1 LSAPYQNSQFSAV
14 KKYRTLGFLLVLI
27 MGMGVLSYASVPLYK
42 LFCQVTGYGGTTQQ
56 VTSPSSQILE
66 RKIKIRFDANTKPTL
81 DWNFQPVQ
89 TSIDISVG
97 QNALAFYQA
106 ENTGKDPVVGTATF
120 NVTPEKAGV
129 YFNKIDCFCFV
140 EQLLAPQEAV
150 EMPVSFFIDPDIVND
165 PNLDDVTTITLS
177 YTFFPSEDQ
186 SLVGK
191 TKKENAS

>member
-1 LSAPYQNSQFSAV
+1 MSAPYQNSQFSAV

-42 LFCQVTGYGGTTQQ
+42 LFCQVTVNGGTTQQ
-56 VTSPSSQILE
+56 VTSPSSQIPE

-106 ENTGKDPVVGTATF
+106 ENTGKDPVVGTETF

-140 EQLLAPQEAV
+140 EQTLMSGLKVFTGEFGADMQV
-150 EMPVSFFIDPDIVND
+150 ESIND
-165 PNLDDVTTITLS
+165 GPITFVLDR
-177 YTFFPSEDQ
+177 
-186 SLVGK
+186 
-191 TKKENAS
+191 

>member
-1 LSAPYQNSQFSAV
+1 MSAPYQNSQFSAV

-89 TSIDISVG
+89 TSMDISVG

-150 EMPVSFFIDPDIVND
+150 DMPVSFFIDPDIVND

>member
-1 LSAPYQNSQFSAV
+1 MSVRYKDPHVTAV

-27 MGMGVLSYASVPLYK
+27 AGMGILSYASVPLYK

-56 VTSPSSQILE
+56 ASGPSSQILE

-81 DWNFQPVQ
+81 DWNFQPAQ

-97 QNALAFYQA
+97 QNTLAFYKA
-106 ENTGKDPVVGTATF
+106 ENTGKDPIVGTATF

-150 EMPVSFFIDPDIVND
+150 DMPVSFFIDPDIVND

>member
-1 LSAPYQNSQFSAV
+1 MSAPYPNSQSSAAN
-14 KKYRTLGFLLVLI
+14 KYRTLGFLLVLI

-97 QNALAFYQA
+97 QNALAFYKA

-191 TKKENAS
+191 IKKENAS

>member
-1 LSAPYQNSQFSAV
+1 MSASYQNSKSSAV

-89 TSIDISVG
+89 KSIDISVG

>member
-1 LSAPYQNSQFSAV
+1 MTAV

-27 MGMGVLSYASVPLYK
+27 AGMGILSYASVPLYK

-56 VTSPSSQILE
+56 VTGPSSQILE

-81 DWNFQPVQ
+81 DWDFQPAQ

-97 QNALAFYQA
+97 QNALAFYKA
-106 ENTGKDPVVGTATF
+106 ENIGNDPIVGTATF

-150 EMPVSFFIDPDIVND
+150 DMPVSFFIDPDIVND

-186 SLVGK
+186 SLVEK

>member
-1 LSAPYQNSQFSAV
+1 MSASYQNSQYSAV

>member
-1 LSAPYQNSQFSAV
+1 
-14 KKYRTLGFLLVLI
+14 
-27 MGMGVLSYASVPLYK
+27 M
-42 LFCQVTGYGGTTQQ
+42 
-56 VTSPSSQILE
+56 
-66 RKIKIRFDANTKPTL
+66 
-81 DWNFQPVQ
+81 
-89 TSIDISVG
+89 
-97 QNALAFYQA
+97 
-106 ENTGKDPVVGTATF
+106 GTATF

-191 TKKENAS
+191 TKKENAKVRDKLVKEIRSSYISSK

>member
-1 LSAPYQNSQFSAV
+1 MSTRYQNSHLSAV
-14 KKYRTLGFLLVLI
+14 RKYRTLGFLLVLI
-27 MGMGVLSYASVPLYK
+27 TGMGVLSYASVPLYK

-56 VTSPSSQILE
+56 AISPSSQILE

-81 DWNFQPVQ
+81 DWDFQPAQ
-89 TSIDISVG
+89 TSMNILVG
-97 QNALAFYQA
+97 QNALAFYKA

-150 EMPVSFFIDPDIVND
+150 DMPVSFFIDPDIAND

>member
-1 LSAPYQNSQFSAV
+1 MSAPYQNSQFSAV

-81 DWNFQPVQ
+81 DWDFQPAQ

-97 QNALAFYQA
+97 QNALAFYKA
-106 ENTGKDPVVGTATF
+106 ENIGNDPIVGTATF

-150 EMPVSFFIDPDIVND
+150 DMPVSFFIDPDIVND

>member
-1 LSAPYQNSQFSAV
+1 MSTRYQNSHLPAV
-14 KKYRTLGFLLVLI
+14 RKYRTLGFLLVLI
-27 MGMGVLSYASVPLYK
+27 TGMGVLSYASVPLYK

-89 TSIDISVG
+89 TSMDISVG

-106 ENTGKDPVVGTATF
+106 ENIGKDPVVGTATF

>member
-1 LSAPYQNSQFSAV
+1 MSAPYQNSQFSAV

-97 QNALAFYQA
+97 QNALAFYKA

>member
-1 LSAPYQNSQFSAV
+1 MSAPYQNSQFSAV

-66 RKIKIRFDANTKPTL
+66 RKIKIRFDANTKPAL

-89 TSIDISVG
+89 TSMDISVG

-106 ENTGKDPVVGTATF
+106 ENIGKDPVVGTATF

>member
-1 LSAPYQNSQFSAV
+1 MSAPYQNSQFSAV

-97 QNALAFYQA
+97 QNALAFYKA

-191 TKKENAS
+191 IKKENAS

>member
-1 LSAPYQNSQFSAV
+1 MSASYQNSQSSAV

-81 DWNFQPVQ
+81 DWNFQPLQ

>member
-1 LSAPYQNSQFSAV
+1 MSASYQNSQSSAV

-56 VTSPSSQILE
+56 VTSPSSQILV

>member
-1 LSAPYQNSQFSAV
+1 MSTV
-14 KKYRTLGFLLVLI
+14 RKYKTLGFLLVLI
-27 MGMGVLSYASVPLYK
+27 TGMGVLSYASVPLYK

-56 VTSPSSQILE
+56 ATSPSSQTLE

-81 DWNFQPVQ
+81 DWDFQPVE

-97 QNALAFYQA
+97 QNALAFYKA
-106 ENTGKDPVVGTATF
+106 KNTGKDPIVGTATF
-120 NVTPEKAGV
+120 NVTPEKAGL

-150 EMPVSFFIDPDIVND
+150 DMPVSFFIDPDIVND
-165 PNLDDVTTITLS
+165 PNLDDVTPITLS
-177 YTFFPSEDQ
+177 YTFFPSKDQ
-186 SLVGK
+186 SLAGK

>member
-1 LSAPYQNSQFSAV
+1 MSASYQNSQSSAV

-89 TSIDISVG
+89 TSMDISVG

-106 ENTGKDPVVGTATF
+106 ENIGKDPVVGTATF

>member
-1 LSAPYQNSQFSAV
+1 M
-14 KKYRTLGFLLVLI
+14 VLI

-56 VTSPSSQILE
+56 ATSPSSQTLE
-66 RKIKIRFDANTKPTL
+66 RKIKVRFDANTKPTL
-81 DWNFQPVQ
+81 DWDFQPLE

-97 QNALAFYQA
+97 QNALAFYKA
-106 ENTGKDPVVGTATF
+106 KNTGKDPIVGTATF
-120 NVTPEKAGV
+120 NVTPEKAGL

-140 EQLLAPQEAV
+140 EQLLAPQEV
-150 EMPVSFFIDPDIVND
+150 VDMPVSFFIDPDIIND

-177 YTFFPSEDQ
+177 YTFFPSKDR
-186 SLVGK
+186 SLAGK

>member
-1 LSAPYQNSQFSAV
+1 LSVPYQNSQFSAV

-89 TSIDISVG
+89 TSMDISVG

>member
-1 LSAPYQNSQFSAV
+1 MSAPYQNSQSSAAN
-14 KKYRTLGFLLVLI
+14 KYRTLGFLLVLI

-97 QNALAFYQA
+97 QNALAFYKA
-106 ENTGKDPVVGTATF
+106 ENTGKHPVVGTATF

>member
-1 LSAPYQNSQFSAV
+1 MSAPYQNSQFSAV

-27 MGMGVLSYASVPLYK
+27 MGMGILSYASVPLYK

-89 TSIDISVG
+89 TSMDISVG

-165 PNLDDVTTITLS
+165 PNLGDVTTITLS

>member
-1 LSAPYQNSQFSAV
+1 MSASYQNSQSSAV

-42 LFCQVTGYGGTTQQ
+42 LFCQVTGYGGTTQK

-89 TSIDISVG
+89 TSMDISVG

>member
-1 LSAPYQNSQFSAV
+1 MSTRYQNSPLSAV
-14 KKYRTLGFLLVLI
+14 RKYRTLGFLIVLI
-27 MGMGVLSYASVPLYK
+27 TGMGVLSYASVPLYK

-56 VTSPSSQILE
+56 AIGPSSQILE

-81 DWNFQPVQ
+81 DWDFQPVQ
-89 TSIDISVG
+89 TSMNILVG
-97 QNALAFYQA
+97 QNALAFYKA

-150 EMPVSFFIDPDIVND
+150 DMPVSFFIDPDIAND

>member
-1 LSAPYQNSQFSAV
+1 MSASYQNSQSSAV

-56 VTSPSSQILE
+56 VTSPSSQILD

>member
-1 LSAPYQNSQFSAV
+1 MSAPYQNSQFSAV

-27 MGMGVLSYASVPLYK
+27 MGMGVLSYESVPLYK

-66 RKIKIRFDANTKPTL
+66 RKIKIRFDANTKPAL

-89 TSIDISVG
+89 TSMDISVG

-106 ENTGKDPVVGTATF
+106 ENIGKDPVVGTATF

>member
-1 LSAPYQNSQFSAV
+1 LSASYQNSQSSAV

>member
-1 LSAPYQNSQFSAV
+1 MSLRYQNSRVSTV
-14 KKYRTLGFLLVLI
+14 RKYKTLGFLLVLI
-27 MGMGVLSYASVPLYK
+27 TGMGVLSYASVPLYK

-56 VTSPSSQILE
+56 ATSPSSQTLE

-81 DWNFQPVQ
+81 DWDFQPVE

-97 QNALAFYQA
+97 QNALAFYKA
-106 ENTGKDPVVGTATF
+106 KNTGKDPIVGTATF
-120 NVTPEKAGV
+120 NVTPEKAGL

-150 EMPVSFFIDPDIVND
+150 DMPVSFFIDPDIVND

-177 YTFFPSEDQ
+177 YTFFPSKDQ
-186 SLVGK
+186 SLAGK

>member
-89 TSIDISVG
+89 TSMDISVG

-106 ENTGKDPVVGTATF
+106 ENIGKDPVVGTATF

>member
-1 LSAPYQNSQFSAV
+1 MSAPYQNSQFSAV

-66 RKIKIRFDANTKPTL
+66 RKIKIRFDANTKPAL

>member
-1 LSAPYQNSQFSAV
+1 MSAPYQNSQFSAV

-89 TSIDISVG
+89 TSMDISVG

-106 ENTGKDPVVGTATF
+106 ENIGKDPVVGTATF

>member
-1 LSAPYQNSQFSAV
+1 MSASYQNSQSSAV

-56 VTSPSSQILE
+56 VTSPSSQKLE

-89 TSIDISVG
+89 TSMDISVG

>member
-1 LSAPYQNSQFSAV
+1 MSVRYKDPHWTVV
-14 KKYRTLGFLLVLI
+14 KKYRTLGCLFVLI
-27 MGMGVLSYASVPLYK
+27 VGMGILSYASVPLYK

-56 VTSPSSQILE
+56 VSGPSSQILE

-81 DWNFQPVQ
+81 DWDFQPAQ

-97 QNALAFYQA
+97 QNALAFYKA
-106 ENTGKDPVVGTATF
+106 ENTGKDPIVGTATF

-150 EMPVSFFIDPDIVND
+150 DMPVSFFIDPDIVND